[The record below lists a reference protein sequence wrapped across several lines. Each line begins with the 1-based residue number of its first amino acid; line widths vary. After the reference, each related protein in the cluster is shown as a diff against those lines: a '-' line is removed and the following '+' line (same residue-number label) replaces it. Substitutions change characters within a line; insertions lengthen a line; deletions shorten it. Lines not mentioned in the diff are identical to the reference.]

1 MTCVHISVIFALIYN
16 DLFLCIMKKMS
27 NRIHILCHKK
37 TVKLLIFLLLMFLA
51 FLLVEIL
58 KGEEEIYTAAFL
70 KTIGCLIFIYGCKM
84 LYNFQKYVNRR
95 NDDK

>member
-1 MTCVHISVIFALIYN
+1 MLY
-16 DLFLCIMKKMS
+16 
-27 NRIHILCHKK
+27 HKK
-37 TVKLLIFLLLMFLA
+37 IVKFLIFFLLMFLA

-58 KGEEEIYTAAFL
+58 KGEDEIYTAAFL

-84 LYNFQKYVNRR
+84 LYNFRNYVNKH

>member
-1 MTCVHISVIFALIYN
+1 
-16 DLFLCIMKKMS
+16 
-27 NRIHILCHKK
+27 
-37 TVKLLIFLLLMFLA
+37 MFLA

-84 LYNFQKYVNRR
+84 LYNFRKYVNRH

>member
-1 MTCVHISVIFALIYN
+1 
-16 DLFLCIMKKMS
+16 MS
-27 NRIHILCHKK
+27 NSFYMLYHKK
-37 TVKLLIFLLLMFLA
+37 SVKLLIFLLLMFLA

-58 KGEEEIYTAAFL
+58 KGEDEIYSAAFL

-84 LYNFQKYVNRR
+84 LYSFRKYVNRR